1 MFYARHPLFFA
12 LLLGAA
18 LLHGPSR
25 ADDVPRPLPGKTV
38 KVFLLAGQSNMEGR
52 ADGTKLSEAD
62 QARLR
67 TAQERVW
74 LAFNGQPARPLYA
87 YTPSEELQEIYQRPR
102 MFGPE
107 LFLGITLAEA
117 WPDEQILLIKRAEGD
132 TSLHGRWN
140 PEWNR
145 EKATLMGEADAP
157 PLYEEF
163 MVYTRQVLGAYAEA
177 DYTIEAMCWVQGEN
191 DSKVPKAAATYGTTL
206 QALIERVRSDTGHK
220 DLPFMFFQLGS
231 AEMAKGM
238 AHVAATVPRVTMIPQ
253 HPDSDS
259 PDFYATMR
267 NGHYNRTG
275 MKKLGVRFATEYLST
290 MRSNDR
296 QHRE

>member
-1 MFYARHPLFFA
+1 MCYARYPLFFA
-12 LLLGAA
+12 LLLGVA

-25 ADDVPRPLPGKTV
+25 ADEMPRPIPGKAV

-67 TAQERVW
+67 MAQERVW
-74 LAFNGQPARPLYA
+74 LAFNGQPVRPLYA

-107 LFLGITLAEA
+107 LFLGIALAEA
-117 WPDEQILLIKRAEGD
+117 WPGERILLIKRAEGD

-140 PEWNR
+140 PDWNR
-145 EKATLMGEADAP
+145 EKATRMGEADAP
-157 PLYEEF
+157 PLYDEF
-163 MVYTRQVLGAYAEA
+163 MAYTRQVLGAYAEA

-191 DSKVPKAAATYGTTL
+191 DSKVSEAAVTYGTTL
-206 QALIERVRSDTGHK
+206 QALIKRVRADTRK
-220 DLPFMFFQLGS
+220 SDLPFLFFQVGS
-231 AEMAKGM
+231 AEVVTGM
-238 AHVAATVPRVTMIPQ
+238 TQAAASLPRVTMIPQ
-253 HPDSDS
+253 RPAPDS

-267 NGHYNRTG
+267 NGHYNDVG
-275 MKKLGVRFATEYLST
+275 MKKLGIRFATEFLEHYVL
-290 MRSNDR
+290 
-296 QHRE
+296 E